1 MLLDLEAQKRRV
13 SISLTPLIDVVFI
26 LLLFFMLSSSF
37 IQWRSITVSAPSS
50 TVNDQSV
57 DIIVVRLL
65 SADGRFEM
73 EGKQYSQQ
81 DMSSLKG
88 FIQLHPDAVYAIE
101 VEAGLDTQS
110 MISLLDKLKTAG
122 ARQVSLAGVMP

>member
-1 MLLDLEAQKRRV
+1 MLLDLEAPKRRV